1 MTIAIVAAMPEELAP
16 LRARLAGPMRTQ
28 PTSLR
33 SLVVERG
40 RLGGQDVALAATGDG
55 ARNAREGV
63 AALLA
68 ASGARALVVIGVSGA
83 LSPELATADLI
94 VASRVTDEEG
104 GIRQADAES
113 VAAATRATG
122 GRAAVIVS
130 ARRIAD
136 SVEEKRRLA
145 QQAGGGLAVVDLESA
160 SYVAAAEGGK
170 LGKIPWIVLRAVSDT
185 AAEALP
191 PLLNR
196 SLDAGGAVSRGR
208 VLRGLLG
215 DPGALPVLLTLR
227 KRVSE
232 CALVLARAGEAALP
246 AFLGARGAA

>member
-16 LRARLAGPMRTQ
+16 LRARLSGPVRTQ

-33 SLVVERG
+33 AVVVERG
-40 RLGGQDVALAATGDG
+40 QLGGHDVALAATGDG
-55 ARNAREGV
+55 ARNARAGV
-63 AALLA
+63 AALLG

-83 LSPELATADLI
+83 LSPQLATADLI

-104 GIRQADAES
+104 VVHEAEAES

-136 SVEEKRRLA
+136 SVDEKRRLA

-160 SYVAAAEGGK
+160 SYVAAAVAAG
-170 LGKIPWIVLRAVSDT
+170 IPWLVLRAVSDG
-185 AAEALP
+185 AGEALP

-215 DPGALPVLLTLR
+215 DPGALPLLLTLR
-227 KRVSE
+227 KRVAE
-232 CALVLARAGEAALP
+232 CALVLARAAEATLP
-246 AFLGARGAA
+246 ACLAARGAA